1 MAAGGRVEAI
11 FVGSEPPRGLAAS
24 A

>member
-1 MAAGGRVEAI
+1 MAGGGRVEAI
-11 FVGSEPPRGLAAS
+11 FVDSEPPRGLAAS